1 MRTTPS
7 TRIPASDEKQIVFWR
22 TFGNDWES
30 LGWSSIQIRRAGSS
44 SAVCR
49 TKPETGFS
57 SGPDWR
63 ACARSPSNPD
73 KRGDQCGPYDF
84 EQGGRDLRY

>member
-1 MRTTPS
+1 MSMSKRSFQNTS
-7 TRIPASDEKQIVFWR
+7 SR
-22 TFGNDWES
+22 S
-30 LGWSSIQIRRAGSS
+30 LTKVSLWLCALSLLWSVAATHGTGSN
-44 SAVCR
+44 VHQR
-49 TKPETGFS
+49 WGFS